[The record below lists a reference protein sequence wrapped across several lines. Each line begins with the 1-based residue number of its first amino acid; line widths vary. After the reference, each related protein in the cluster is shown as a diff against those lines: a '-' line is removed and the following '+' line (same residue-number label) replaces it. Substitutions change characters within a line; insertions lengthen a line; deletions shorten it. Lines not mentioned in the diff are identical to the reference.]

1 MAQLEVV
8 NRIRLKNAEIRTHTS
23 RVTKHECYLCAMA
36 SHLNVTIKCTK
47 AHQNCTEEKVSYY
60 PAPIL

>member
-8 NRIRLKNAEIRTHTS
+8 NRIRLKNAEIRTRTS

-47 AHQNCTEEKVSYY
+47 ATKTAQKKK
-60 PAPIL
+60 